1 MNRYAKFAA
10 KRSVWHAA
18 IHLIWG
24 VISLTVIQPLKR
36 SCPLKNQ
43 VAEQHQKEQLN
54 RTNRQLG
61 VAEAFAKSVK
71 YNRESNRYKCLTA
84 AVTQYLV
91 EEMVPLNRVEKPAFK
106 SMLQK
111 FDKQYELPGKTY
123 FSETA
128 VPKMYNTVKTS
139 IKMELMNVD
148 YFSATTDMWSSVNM
162 TPYMSLTVHYLSM
175 EWTLK
180 TRCLETVFMPENH
193 TSDNISDALRHAF
206 EEWSLDEKKLACIT
220 TDNGANI
227 VAAVKKLNWPWLNC
241 FGHNLAVTKQFIWA
255 KQFIWQL
262 QTQALRTALL
272 AQWACVT
279 PWSVHFLR
287 AGWREGIW
295 PKHKQ
300 NFKSLNMASYW

>member
-1 MNRYAKFAA
+1 MTRGNTSNLRCHLANCHPAIEA
-10 KRSVWHAA
+10 QLPPQASGRGATSKR
-18 IHLIWG
+18 
-24 VISLTVIQPLKR
+24 T
-36 SCPLKNQ
+36 
-43 VAEQHQKEQLN
+43 AEAG
-54 RTNRQLG
+54 TSRQLG

-91 EEMVPLNRVEKPAFK
+91 EEMVPLNTVEKPAFK

-180 TRCLETVFMPENH
+180 SRCLETVFMPENH
-193 TSDNISDALRHAF
+193 TSDNISDAFRHAF
-206 EEWSLDEKKLACIT
+206 VVP
-220 TDNGANI
+220 G
-227 VAAVKKLNWPWLNC
+227 
-241 FGHNLAVTKQFIWA
+241 
-255 KQFIWQL
+255 
-262 QTQALRTALL
+262 
-272 AQWACVT
+272 
-279 PWSVHFLR
+279 
-287 AGWREGIW
+287 
-295 PKHKQ
+295 
-300 NFKSLNMASYW
+300 